1 VAALFEIVPNISEG
15 RNVAVVDAAV
25 AALKEA
31 GVRVIHRT
39 SDPTHHRSVITAL
52 GSGAQC
58 VAAAVALAATTLAHI
73 DLRAHRG
80 AHPRIGALDVLPF
93 VPLRDATLEDAVT
106 LAHRAAGRIWRE
118 LGIPSFL
125 YGAAASQPH
134 RALLADVRRGEFEGL
149 PARTVDGDWQFD
161 YGDIAHASAGA
172 IAIGARPLLLA
183 FNVVLASG
191 DLRLA
196 RTIARTLRE
205 SSGGLRT
212 LRALGIALPN
222 DRVQVS
228 FNITD
233 PAATPV
239 ERVTELVRAI
249 AARSGVAIA
258 RAELIGLIPEAAVE
272 RAARVYSA
280 RLQTEA

>member
-1 VAALFEIVPNISEG
+1 MAALFEIVPNISEG
-15 RNVAVVDAAV
+15 RNLVIVDAAV
-25 AALKEA
+25 AAMTEA

-39 SDPTHHRSVITAL
+39 SDHTHHRSVITAI

-58 VAAAVALAATTLAHI
+58 VAAGVALARVAHAHI
-73 DLRAHRG
+73 NLRTHRG

-93 VPLRDATLEDAVT
+93 VPLREATLEDAVT

-134 RALLADVRRGEFEGL
+134 RALLGDVRRGGFEGL

-161 YGDIAHASAGA
+161 YGDIAHITAGA
-172 IAIGARPLLLA
+172 VAVGARPLLLA
-183 FNVVLASG
+183 FNIELATP

-196 RTIARTLRE
+196 RTVARTLRE

-212 LRALGIALPN
+212 LRALGIALRN

-233 PAATPV
+233 YEATAV
-239 ERVTELVRAI
+239 ERVTELVRVM
-249 AARSGVAIA
+249 AARAGVSVA
-258 RAELIGLIPEAAVE
+258 RTELIGLIPEAAVD
-272 RAARVYSA
+272 RAARVYSTKLKTDA
-280 RLQTEA
+280 